1 MSVLKLIR
9 RMISPLL
16 FLNIVSRYKGRSS
29 LMKIKAAQLYVQ
41 GVQKARILFLG
52 SLVGLVSLIFLAS
65 GLSLIHMALF
75 SYSTWSVETKFVTA
89 ILLGGLEF
97 AGAIYILFYLFREET
112 WSKFYEINKV
122 VDLVVKKNIKE

>member
-1 MSVLKLIR
+1 
-9 RMISPLL
+9 
-16 FLNIVSRYKGRSS
+16 
-29 LMKIKAAQLYVQ
+29 MKIKAAQLYVQ

-65 GLSLIHMALF
+65 GLSLIHTALF

-97 AGAIYILFYLFREET
+97 GGAICILFYLFREEI
-112 WSKFYEINKV
+112 WAKFSEIDTVLNC
-122 VDLVVKKNIKE
+122 VVKSDEKGRVK